1 MILFFLACAAQADEL
16 IVDEPPAQIVE
27 LNDTEIPEHPED
39 PAKEQMMVDM
49 LSIELFL
56 TDKKNFE
63 LYCQEINWEQPS
75 IKIYKKELVSQL
87 PANCIAKIPPP
98 SEEEE

>member
-16 IVDEPPAQIVE
+16 IADEPPAEIVE
-27 LNDTEIPEHPED
+27 LNDTEMPEHPED

-63 LYCQEINWEQPS
+63 LYCQGIEWEQPS
-75 IKIYKKELVSQL
+75 IKRVYGMLLNQPRKK
-87 PANCIAKIPPP
+87 K
-98 SEEEE
+98 

>member
-16 IVDEPPAQIVE
+16 IADEPPVEIVE
-27 LNDTEIPEHPED
+27 LNDTEMPEHPED

-63 LYCQEINWEQPS
+63 LYCKGIKWEQPS

-87 PANCIAKIPPP
+87 PVECQAKIPPP
-98 SEEEE
+98 PEEEE